1 MSSSLT
7 AGTGATAGAEA
18 EVASFTETADGCCI
32 RGGRERRGFEA
43 MRERGREM
51 RLKLAAK
58 TNSRPSF
65 WVSVLSCKRAS
76 VDPTRARAPRVVPSH
91 FTREAHR
98 INGIHRK
105 RKRTVGM
112 VRPLRRDDEEEEDAD
127 EEEEEGDAT
136 ALVTIVRLLL
146 PEDEEATEP
155 EASRLWGIARERC
168 IARKVST

>member
-18 EVASFTETADGCCI
+18 EVTSFTETADGCCI

-76 VDPTRARAPRVVPSH
+76 VNPTRARAPRVVPSH

-105 RKRTVGM
+105 RERTVGM
-112 VRPLRRDDEEEEDAD
+112 ARPLRRDDEEEEDAASTSTNPRD
-127 EEEEEGDAT
+127 LYPPTLTLYAC
-136 ALVTIVRLLL
+136 ARCRFS
-146 PEDEEATEP
+146 EAE
-155 EASRLWGIARERC
+155 LNC
-168 IARKVST
+168 VSV